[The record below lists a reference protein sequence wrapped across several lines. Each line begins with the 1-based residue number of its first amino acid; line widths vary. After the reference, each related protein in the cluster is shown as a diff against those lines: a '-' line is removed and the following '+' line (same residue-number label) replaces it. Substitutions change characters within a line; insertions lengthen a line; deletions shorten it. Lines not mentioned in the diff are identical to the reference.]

1 MEILAALEIKK
12 MLVDRLVNL
21 LSRGYVLPVVK
32 YMAQCWRNTDT
43 DISLIRLVSP
53 RLFFVVDKLFP
64 PIFKKP
70 FYSQNVLH
78 YLGVLKGV
86 FAKNERGYRLN
97 AIKKRF

>member
-43 DISLIRLVSP
+43 DISLIR
-53 RLFFVVDKLFP
+53 
-64 PIFKKP
+64 
-70 FYSQNVLH
+70 
-78 YLGVLKGV
+78 
-86 FAKNERGYRLN
+86 
-97 AIKKRF
+97 